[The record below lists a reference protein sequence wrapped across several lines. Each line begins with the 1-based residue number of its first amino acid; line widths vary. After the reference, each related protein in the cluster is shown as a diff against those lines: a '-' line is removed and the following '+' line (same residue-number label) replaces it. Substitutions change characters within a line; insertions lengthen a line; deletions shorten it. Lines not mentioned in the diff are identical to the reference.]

1 MLNQKNK
8 TNLYNPPEHVKK
20 KMLMFFMRTSV
31 PRTLEEIRQKE
42 QVAENESD
50 ELI

>member
-1 MLNQKNK
+1 MLTKKNDI
-8 TNLYNPPEHVKK
+8 YNPPEHVKK
-20 KMLMFFMRTSV
+20 KMLMFFMRTSM

-42 QVAENESD
+42 QVVENESD